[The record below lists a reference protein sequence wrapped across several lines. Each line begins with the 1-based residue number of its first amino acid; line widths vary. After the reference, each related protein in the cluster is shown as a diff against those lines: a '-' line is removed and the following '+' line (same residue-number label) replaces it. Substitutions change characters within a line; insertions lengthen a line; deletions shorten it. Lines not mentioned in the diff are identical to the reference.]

1 MKMTAQVPFPASGLA
16 LLSTLAV
23 VEKKYN
29 SSNVVA
35 GKKLGKTATD
45 AFLGLPSQRAPGEM
59 LFKFKVLLQPSD
71 ESFLLGVCL

>member
-1 MKMTAQVPFPASGLA
+1 MRENDCFSPFPCFWVSIAVP
-16 LLSTLAV
+16 LAV

-45 AFLGLPSQRAPGEM
+45 GFLGLPSQKGPQEM
-59 LFKFKVLLQPSD
+59 LFKV
-71 ESFLLGVCL
+71 